1 MPYRPERPVSIAAIW
16 ARRLGIFALALGII
30 VFTLHRLQLLSL
42 PSAVAVV
49 LLSGALAAF
58 VVGLAVIG
66 FAMLW
71 LVGAR
76 GGKAAF
82 VGLLMAAFVLGPVG
96 YGISRYFLLP
106 PIHDISTDLISWP
119 KWLKT
124 PQTTKT
130 WLRRVDFTG
139 PEFRSLQAIA
149 YPKLTGRRYDGAIDR
164 VLEALGNLATSRK
177 WAIVANEGTDFLTPG
192 ITPPIAEAEDSKN
205 TETGIIP
212 IPQARPVIA
221 EEMATISEPVVLLQ
235 FTWRSPILGV
245 RHDILVRLV
254 EEEETTFVDLRAATR
269 VGQHDLGTNANL
281 IQDFLHDLDVALLG
295 IAGG

>member
-16 ARRLGIFALALGII
+16 ARRLGVFALALGTIA
-30 VFTLHRLQLLSL
+30 FLLHRLQVLSL
-42 PSAVAVV
+42 ADAIAVV

-58 VVGLAVIG
+58 VVGLSVIG

-82 VGLLMAAFVLGPVG
+82 VGLLMAACVLGPVV
-96 YGISRYFLLP
+96 YSISRYFQLP
-106 PIHDISTDLISWP
+106 PIHDISTDVMSWP
-119 KWLKT
+119 DWLEK
-124 PQTTKT
+124 PQIEKT
-130 WLRRVDFTG
+130 WLQRVDFTG
-139 PEFRSLQAIA
+139 PEFRAMQADA

-177 WAIVANEGTDFLTPG
+177 WIIVANQGTDFLAPG
-192 ITPPIAEAEDSKN
+192 FTPPDAEAEN
-205 TETGIIP
+205 GENAETGIIP

-221 EEMATISEPVVLLQ
+221 DDMATASEPVVLLQ
-235 FTWRSPILGV
+235 FVWRSPILGV
-245 RHDILVRLV
+245 THDILVRLV

-269 VGQHDLGTNANL
+269 VGQHDLGTNAEL